1 MRNILAISAHFECA
15 ENAQL
20 NPAEALT
27 RLGQSVWLDAI
38 SRPML
43 DSGTLARYIRE
54 YSVTGLTSNP
64 AIFER
69 AIAASAAYDAAILDK
84 AAQGREG
91 EAIFHELALEDLG
104 RAAALFAPIHAASA
118 GRDGWVSL
126 EVSPLLA
133 DDAAATTLAARG
145 LFAGAKL
152 ANLFIKIPG
161 TPVGLAA
168 IEQSIFDGVP
178 VNATLLFS
186 REQVM
191 AAAEAYMRGIERR
204 VAAGLDPGVASVAS
218 VFVSRWDVA
227 VAQKVQPGFRN
238 RLGIAMAMQAYKAHL
253 DLLATPRWRSL
264 AAAGAQPQRLLWAST
279 GTKDPSV
286 RDTLYVEALAAPGTI
301 NTMPEATLLAFA
313 SRGALDGVLPPDEA
327 YAEVTLA
334 EFAREGVDLEAMA
347 TDLQREGVASFARS
361 WHVLLY
367 RIALKS
373 QLLAHHP
380 GAAHVPVPDA

>member
-1 MRNILAISAHFECA
+1 MNS
-15 ENAQL
+15 
-20 NPAEALT
+20 AEALT

-69 AIAASAAYDAAILDK
+69 AIAASAAYDGAILDK
-84 AAQGREG
+84 AAEGKAG
-91 EAIFHELALEDLG
+91 EALFYELALEDLG
-104 RAAALFAPIHAASA
+104 RAAALLADVHTASA
-118 GRDGWVSL
+118 GLEGWVSL

-133 DDAAATTLAARG
+133 DDSAATTLAARQ
-145 LFAGAKL
+145 LFLRARR

-161 TPVGLAA
+161 TPAGLPA
-168 IEQSIFDGVP
+168 IEQSIFEGVP
-178 VNATLLFS
+178 VNVTLLFS

-191 AAAEAYMRGIERR
+191 AAAAAYMRGIERR
-204 VAAGLDPGVASVAS
+204 LTAGLDADVASVAS

-238 RLGIAMAMQAYKAHL
+238 RLGIAMAIHAYKAHL
-253 DLLATPRWRSL
+253 DLLATPRWKAL
-264 AAAGAQPQRLLWAST
+264 AAAGARPQRLLWAST
-279 GTKDPSV
+279 GTKDASV

-313 SRGALDGVLPPDEA
+313 SRGVVDGVLPPDEA

-334 EFAREGVDLEAMA
+334 EFIREGIDLEALA
-347 TDLQREGVASFARS
+347 ADLLREGVASFARA
-361 WHVLLY
+361 WHDLLY
-367 RIALKS
+367 RIAAKS
-373 QLLAHHP
+373 DSSGRPPQPAHLP
-380 GAAHVPVPDA
+380 AGEA

>member
-1 MRNILAISAHFECA
+1 M
-15 ENAQL
+15 

-64 AIFER
+64 AIFEH
-69 AIAASAAYDAAILDK
+69 AIGGSAAYDDAILGK
-84 AAQGREG
+84 AAEGQEG
-91 EAIFHELALEDLG
+91 EALFYELALEDLG
-104 RAAALFAPIHAASA
+104 RAAALFAPIHSASA

-133 DDAAATTLAARG
+133 DDSAATTLAARR
-145 LFAGAKL
+145 LFARAKL

-161 TPVGLAA
+161 TPAGLAS
-168 IEQSIFDGVP
+168 IEQSIFEGVP
-178 VNATLLFS
+178 VNVTLLFS

-204 VAAGLDPGVASVAS
+204 VAAGLDPGIASVAS

-238 RLGIAMAMQAYKAHL
+238 RLGIAMAMHAYKAHL

-279 GTKDPSV
+279 GTKDASV

-313 SRGALDGVLPPDEA
+313 SRGVLDGVLPPDEA

-334 EFAREGVDLEAMA
+334 EFIREGVDLEALA
-347 TDLQREGVASFARS
+347 TDLQHVGVASFTLAWRD
-361 WHVLLY
+361 LLY

-373 QLLAHHP
+373 QPPECHP
-380 GAAHVPVPDA
+380 SAAHMPVADA

>member
-1 MRNILAISAHFECA
+1 M
-15 ENAQL
+15 

-69 AIAASAAYDAAILDK
+69 AIGGSDAYDEAILDK
-84 AAQGREG
+84 AAEGQEG
-91 EAIFHELALEDLG
+91 EALFYELALEDLG
-104 RAAALFAPIHAASA
+104 HAAALFAAIHAASA

-133 DDAAATTLAARG
+133 DDADATTLAARR
-145 LFAGAKL
+145 LFTRAKL
-152 ANLFIKIPG
+152 VNLFIKIPG
-161 TPVGLAA
+161 TPAGLAA
-168 IEQSIFDGVP
+168 IEQSIFEGVP
-178 VNATLLFS
+178 VNVTLLFS

-204 VAAGLDPGVASVAS
+204 IAAGLDADVASVAS

-238 RLGIAMAMQAYKAHL
+238 RLGIAMAMHAYKAHL

-313 SRGALDGVLPPDEA
+313 NRGVLDGVLPPDEA

-334 EFAREGVDLEAMA
+334 EFTREGVDLEALA
-347 TDLQREGVASFARS
+347 ADLQHEGVASFARS

-373 QLLAHHP
+373 QLLAHYP
-380 GAAHVPVPDA
+380 IAAPMPVADA